1 MTRHLFLLLLATV
14 VLTAASVVF
23 CTTVSAH
30 PFQQRRDDTTAPG
43 NRRDSVAHRT
53 DTVGL
58 ADYYLS
64 QMRKAADSIRR
75 QGDSNRRLQ
84 ANSAAA
90 NSAAA
95 NAAAANDSNRRRA
108 TPRDTARPGDS
119 LRFPIYDR
127 RGDRFSFPN
136 RNPFDLKDPPNLRD
150 SIVYDPNTQQYYII
164 EKIGNQYYRK
174 PTYLTPQEMLQMSGD
189 SAERDYFR
197 KRADAL
203 DALNRRLLRPKLSVS
218 DNLFNRIFGN
228 GKIDIKPQGNVDVT
242 AGYLG
247 QNIQNPTLP
256 ESARRTG
263 GFDFNESA
271 NIQVLG
277 NIGDKLKL
285 PISYNTLAN
294 FDFENQL
301 KLDYTG
307 GPDEIIK
314 KIEAGNIS
322 FTTPSTLMTGAQSLF
337 GIKTKL
343 QFGKLSVTAVLAN
356 QRSQK
361 QTVSSQGGAAVTS
374 FQFKADDYDENR
386 HFLLA
391 QYFRSNFNRV
401 MSTIPVVSSQ
411 VNILRLEVWVTNRN
425 GVDTGSRQI
434 VGLMDLGESAPFNKR
449 IGRGTNGTGLPD
461 NDANGEY
468 RSIINDPSSRSPSS
482 AANKLNALGL
492 TQVQDF
498 EIVYARKL
506 GATDYYFNPQV
517 GFISINQ
524 TLQANDVLAVAYQ
537 YSYNGHI
544 YQVGEFSNDVPPDTT
559 AGTGGGASKVIY
571 LKLLKAT
578 SQRTNLPLWNLMMK
592 NVYSLKTPT
601 GSFLA
606 NIQQQGFQF
615 NVNYDEPSKGTKRYL
630 PEGPK
635 ANLPLIS
642 ILGLDR
648 LNQHNDPGSD
658 GIFDYIEGLT
668 VISNQGRIIFP
679 VLEPFGKDLDTL
691 AFQGAPQTLK
701 DKYVFYQL
709 YDTIK
714 AVAQTFANV
723 DRYVLNG
730 SAKGQ
735 STSSLSL
742 NAYNV
747 PPGSVVVT
755 AGGQT
760 LRENIDYVVDYNLGQ
775 VQIINQ
781 AIVNSGVP
789 VNVSFENNANFGLQ
803 QRSFMGVRLDYL
815 AKNTATESLNLGA
828 TFERLNERPFFSKTD
843 YGEDP
848 IRNTM
853 IGTDVN
859 YRGQLPQLTRLLD
872 KLPFY
877 STKEMSTI
885 NAYGEGAILRPG
897 HPPQIGKGTSGA
909 VYIDDFEGSTSAIDL
924 RFPLTSW
931 ALASTPAVPPTA
943 ASTIP
948 PLFPEANLT
957 DSLDYGFNRAKLA
970 WYNIEPTLQD
980 PSNSNNPVASY
991 ENPLKDPRIGPIQ
1004 VQQLFPQQSV
1014 QTGQAQLVTFD
1025 MAYYPTDRGPYN
1037 FDARPGSIGS
1047 DGKLLNPQKRWGGI
1061 MRALDQTDFETAN
1074 IEVLQ
1079 FWVLNPFANPNGV
1092 NNLSNGGQLYI
1103 DLGSVSEDILKDGKK
1118 EFENGLNSPNITAEI
1133 DSSSVWGRVPANPI
1147 QVTTAFS
1154 NNAADRPYQDVGLD
1168 GMGDTQE
1175 QLKFG
1180 RYIRALAATAG
1191 SAVAQNA
1198 NVDPSSDNFT
1208 NYRDATYDQSK
1219 TGILGRYKN
1228 INNPQGNSPIANTG
1242 STTISAYTLY
1252 PDQEDLNKDN
1262 TMNTLEQYFEY
1273 KVNLTR
1279 DSLGRTMGFDYVTDS
1294 INFTPSGGGVNQTW
1308 YQMTIPLSEYYQN
1321 VGNMPDFRSVQFIRM
1336 YLTNWSDSVVLRF
1349 AQLQLVRN
1357 SWRSFAYTIDTTGNM
1372 TLLPN
1377 SNTSFNVTAVNIE
1390 QNSSRQPINYVTPP
1404 GVVRQQELSNN
1415 NVNLLLNEQ
1424 AMSLQICNLMQGDVR
1439 GVYKTTNLDL
1449 RRYGTMDM
1457 FVHAEAVT
1465 QGTVVDNDMSYVVRL
1480 GSDFVSNYYEI
1491 RVPVHVTAWNPNA
1504 TADEV
1509 WPSQNN
1515 LNLALSRLVKLKVD
1529 RNNGGTTNTYYKE
1542 TDGDGR
1548 SYAILGN
1555 PNLGAIQAFFLGVQ
1569 NVNRTTVCTEVWFNE
1584 LRLTDISEKG
1594 GWAAVGKVDMKLA
1607 DLGTLTVSGS
1617 NKSVGWGTIDQSTN
1631 QRSLENDAEVDAAI
1645 NIDAGKLLPKKA
1657 AVSIPVYAGVT
1668 KTTSTPEYDPFDL
1681 DIKLKD
1687 KLNAAPAR
1695 EKDSIRK
1702 QAVDQTTVS
1711 TINFTNVHKN
1721 NVTNKKLKI
1730 WSIENV
1736 NVSYSYSRSEHH
1748 SPLASEDELI
1758 THKAIFAYNYTHTA
1772 RFTEPFK
1779 KLIKSRSPWL
1789 GLIRDFNFN
1798 LMPSVLGFQA
1808 NVNRQFGAYRSR
1820 NIGGPDILPETF
1832 NKFFTFD
1839 RLYTLRWDFTKSL
1852 ALDFTATNRSWID
1865 EDSGR
1870 LNKQQRHEMWQRF
1883 WRGGR
1888 TVLYTQST
1896 NITYTLPTAKF
1907 PALDWTTIKA
1917 GYSASYTW
1925 TGASQFL
1932 YAQAL
1937 GNSISNTQQR
1947 TVLADLDFTR
1957 LYSKW
1962 KLLRGLDQPPPRMIT
1977 VGGKQVPDTSRR
1989 SNSAPQAAGL
1999 TGVPKALAKLITSLK
2014 HITINYSDNS
2024 SSTIYG
2030 FLDSTRALGMDFRS
2044 MQPGWGYVF
2053 GRRADTNFINK
2064 LGSRNLISRDST
2076 LNSQNLISYAQRI
2089 SASATL
2095 EPIRDL
2101 RLALNLDKTF
2111 GQNYSELYK
2120 DTIGGNGY
2128 ARLNPYIAGTFSISF
2143 ISYKTLFERYK
2154 PDQISRTFE
2163 RFETYRQIISQRL
2176 GSINPYTG
2184 GLSGRDGY
2192 VVGYGRYAQD
2202 VLIPAFIAAYTG
2214 KSPNQVALINE
2225 KGGNVTSNPFS
2236 GYLPKPNWHLTYN
2249 GLSRL
2254 PWFSKIFTNFN
2265 LTNSYTGSLSMNSFN
2280 SQLNYSDPSRY
2291 GQPGFVDTLTGNFVP
2306 YFAVPNITI
2315 TEQFSPLLGV
2325 DMAFVN
2331 MMTAQAS
2338 YSRSRQ
2344 LSLSL
2349 IDFQL
2354 SETHSSELSIT
2365 LGYKKRNVGLPFGW
2379 KVPGNG
2385 KTPPNGA
2392 KGSINAQ
2399 KGSNDLTLK
2408 LTVSIRD
2415 DAMSSS
2421 YLDQNASLPTGGQR
2435 VIHIGP
2441 TIDYVLNNR
2450 INLNFYFDQTR
2461 TTPKISTTPPI
2472 VTTKG
2477 GIHIRIALA
2486 P

>member
-1 MTRHLFLLLLATV
+1 MF
-14 VLTAASVVF
+14 S
-23 CTTVSAH
+23 TTVSAH
-30 PFQQRRDDTTAPG
+30 PFQQQRDTTAPG
-43 NRRDSVAHRT
+43 GRKDTIAHRT

-58 ADYYLS
+58 SADYYMSL
-64 QMRKAADSIRR
+64 MRRAADSIRR
-75 QGDSNRRLQ
+75 QRDSVRRI
-84 ANSAAA
+84 
-90 NSAAA
+90 
-95 NAAAANDSNRRRA
+95 
-108 TPRDTARPGDS
+108 PDTARPGDS
-119 LRFPIYDR
+119 LRFPIHDR
-127 RGDRFSFPN
+127 RGDRFSYPN
-136 RNPFDLKDPPNLRD
+136 NNPFDLKDPSNLRD
-150 SIVYDPNTQQYYII
+150 SIVYDPATNQYYII
-164 EKIGNQYYRK
+164 EKVGNQYYRK
-174 PTYLTPQEMLQMSGD
+174 PTYLTFEEMMKMSGD
-189 SAERDYFR
+189 SAENDYFR

-228 GKIDIKPQGNVDVT
+228 GKIDIRPQGNVDIT
-242 AGYLG
+242 AGYMG

-263 GFDFNESA
+263 GFDFNENA
-271 NIQVLG
+271 NLQVVG

-314 KIEAGNIS
+314 KVEAGNVS

-337 GIKTKL
+337 GIKTRM

-361 QTVSSQGGAAVTS
+361 QTVSSQGGAQVTS
-374 FQFKADDYDENR
+374 FSFKADDYDENR

-391 QYFRSNFNRV
+391 QYFRNNYNTA
-401 MSTIPVVSSQ
+401 MSTLPLVSSQ
-411 VNILRLEVWVTNRN
+411 VQILRIEVWVTNRN

-434 VGLMDLGESAPFNKR
+434 VGLMDLGEPSPYNNR
-449 IGRGTNGTGLPD
+449 IGRGTGTTGLPY
-461 NDANGEY
+461 NDANTEY
-468 RSIINDPSSRSPSS
+468 RSIINDPTSRSPTS
-482 AANKLNALGL
+482 AANKLNSLGL

-506 GATDYYFNPQV
+506 NATDYYFNPQV
-517 GFISINQ
+517 GFISVNQ

-544 YQVGEFSNDVPPDTT
+544 YQVGEFSTDVPPDTT
-559 AGTGGGASKVIY
+559 AGTGGGASKVLY

-592 NVYSLKTPT
+592 NVYSLKTPG
-601 GSFLA
+601 GSYLA

-635 ANLPLIS
+635 ANLPLLTV
-642 ILGLDR
+642 LGLDR
-648 LNQHNDPGSD
+648 LNAHNDPGAD

-679 VLEPFGKDLDTL
+679 VLEPFGRDLDTL
-691 AFQGAPQTLK
+691 AFAGAPQSLK
-701 DKYVFYQL
+701 NKYVFYQL

-730 SAKGQ
+730 TAKGQ
-735 STSSLSL
+735 SASTLSL

-760 LRENIDYVVDYNLGQ
+760 LRENVDYVVDYNLGQ

-781 AIVNSGVP
+781 AIINSGVP
-789 VNVSFENNANFGLQ
+789 VNVSYENNANFGLQ

-815 AKNTATESLNLGA
+815 AKSTATESLNIGA

-848 IRNTM
+848 IRNSM
-853 IGTDVN
+853 YGTDIN

-885 NAYGEGAILRPG
+885 NAYGEGAILKPG
-897 HPPQIGKGTSGA
+897 HPPQIGSGNSGA

-931 ALASTPAVPPTA
+931 ALASTPAVPIG
-943 ASTIP
+943 STSTYP
-948 PLFPEANLT
+948 PLFPEGNLS

-980 PSNSNNPVASY
+980 PSNPNNPVASLG
-991 ENPLKDPRIGPIQ
+991 NVLQDPRVAPLQ
-1004 VQQLFPQQSV
+1004 VQQLFPQQTV

-1037 FDARPGSIGS
+1037 FDARPGSIAPN
-1047 DGKLLNPQKRWGGI
+1047 GKLNNPKKRWGGI

-1079 FWVLNPFANPNGV
+1079 FWVLSPFAKTLSGV
-1092 NNLSNGGQLYI
+1092 GNSTGGQLYV
-1103 DLGSVSEDILKDGKK
+1103 DLGSISEDILKDGKK
-1118 EFENGLNSPNITAEI
+1118 EFENGLNTPNITAEI

-1168 GMGDTQE
+1168 GMTDQE
-1175 QLKFG
+1175 EQQKYA
-1180 RYIRALAATAG
+1180 RYLQALGATIGTG
-1191 SAVAQNA
+1191 SQAYLNAQN
-1198 NVDPSSDNFT
+1198 DPSNDNFL
-1208 NYRDATYDQSK
+1208 NYRDASYDASK

-1228 INNPQGNSPIANTG
+1228 INNPQGNSPIATAG
-1242 STTISAYTLY
+1242 QTTISAYTLY

-1273 KVNLTR
+1273 KVNMTP
-1279 DSLGRTMGFDYVTDS
+1279 DSLGKSQGYNFITDS
-1294 INFTPSGGGVNQTW
+1294 VNFTPSGGGAPQTW
-1308 YQMTIPLSEYYQN
+1308 YQMTIPLAEYYQN
-1321 VGNMPDFRSVQFIRM
+1321 VGNMPDFRSIQFIRM
-1336 YLTNWSDSVVLRF
+1336 YMTGWSDSVVLRF

-1357 SWRSFAYTIDTTGNM
+1357 SWRSFAYKVDTTGNM
-1372 TLLPN
+1372 TLLPT

-1390 QNSSRQPINYVTPP
+1390 QNSSRQPINYVSPP

-1424 AMSLQICNLMQGDVR
+1424 AMSLQICNLAQGDVR

-1457 FVHAEAVT
+1457 FVHAEAVV
-1465 QGTVVDNDMSYVVRL
+1465 QGTVNDFDMSYVVRL

-1491 RVPVHVTAWNPNA
+1491 RVPIHVTQWKLKA

-1509 WPSQNN
+1509 WPSGNN
-1515 LNLALSRLVKLKVD
+1515 LNLNLGRLIQLKVD
-1529 RNNGGTTNTYYKE
+1529 RNNKGSTNTYYKE
-1542 TDGDGR
+1542 TDADGR
-1548 SYAILGN
+1548 SYAVLGN

-1594 GWAAVGKVDMKLA
+1594 GWAAVGKVDVKLA

-1617 NKSVGWGTIDQSTN
+1617 NKSAGWGTIDQSTN
-1631 QRSLENDAEVDAAI
+1631 QRSLDNNAEVDAAI

-1657 AVSIPVYAGVT
+1657 AISIPIYAGVT
-1668 KTTSTPEYDPFDL
+1668 KQTSTPEYDPFDL

-1687 KLNAAPAR
+1687 KINAAPAAQ
-1695 EKDSIRK
+1695 KDSIRK
-1702 QAVDQTTVS
+1702 QAIDQTTVQ
-1711 TINFTNVHKN
+1711 TVNFTNVHKN
-1721 NVTNKKLKI
+1721 NTSNKKLKV

-1758 THKAIFAYNYTHTA
+1758 VHKAILAYNYTRTA
-1772 RFTEPFK
+1772 KFITPFRK
-1779 KLIKSRSPWL
+1779 MIKSRSPWL
-1789 GLIRDFNFN
+1789 GLVRDFNFN
-1798 LMPSVLGFQA
+1798 PMPTVLGFQA

-1820 NIGGPDILPETF
+1820 NIGGPDILPESF

-1839 RLYTLRWDFTKSL
+1839 RLYTLRWDLTKSL
-1852 ALDFTATNRSWID
+1852 ALDFTATNRAWVD
-1865 EDSGR
+1865 EDTGR
-1870 LNKQQRHEMWQRF
+1870 LSKQGRHQMWQHF
-1883 WRGGR
+1883 WKGGR
-1888 TVLYTQST
+1888 TILYNQNT
-1896 NITYTLPTAKF
+1896 NITYTLPTSKL
-1907 PALDWTTIKA
+1907 PMLDWTTIKA
-1917 GYSASYTW
+1917 GYSATYTW
-1925 TGASQFL
+1925 TGASL
-1932 YAQAL
+1932 LPAAHAL
-1937 GNSISNTQQR
+1937 GNTLANTQQR
-1947 TVLADLDFTR
+1947 TILADLDFTR

-1962 KLLRGLDQPPPRMIT
+1962 KLLRGLDQPPPRTIM
-1977 VGGKQVPDTSRR
+1977 VGGRQVPDTARR
-1989 SNSAPQAAGL
+1989 NTGTPPQTAAL
-1999 TGVPKALAKLITSLK
+1999 TGVPKALVKLLTSLK
-2014 HITINYSDNS
+2014 HITFNYADNS
-2024 SSTIYG
+2024 GSTIYG
-2030 FLDSTRALGMDFRS
+2030 FLDSTRALGMNFHS
-2044 MQPGWGYVF
+2044 MEPGWAYVF
-2053 GRRADTNFINK
+2053 GKRADTNFINK
-2064 LGSRNLISRDST
+2064 LGKRHLISTDSA
-2076 LNSQNLISYAQRI
+2076 LNNQNLISYTQKI

-2095 EPIRDL
+2095 EPVRDL
-2101 RLALNLDKTF
+2101 RISINIDKTF

-2120 DTIGGNGY
+2120 DTIGGTGY
-2128 ARLNPYIAGTFSISF
+2128 ARLNPYIAGTFNISF
-2143 ISYKTLFERYK
+2143 ISYKTLFEHYR
-2154 PDQISRTFE
+2154 PDQISETFH
-2163 RFETYRQIISQRL
+2163 RFENYRAIISSRL
-2176 GSINPYTG
+2176 GAINPYTG
-2184 GLSGRDGY
+2184 GLLGSDGY
-2192 VVGYGRYAQD
+2192 AVGYGRYAQD

-2214 KSPNQVALINE
+2214 KSPTTVALINE
-2225 KGGNVTSNPFS
+2225 KGGNVTTNPFS
-2236 GYLPKPNWHLTYN
+2236 GYLPKPNWHITYN

-2254 PWFSKIFTNFN
+2254 PWFSRIFTSFN
-2265 LTNSYTGSLSMNSFN
+2265 LTNAYTGNLSMNSFN
-2280 SQLNYSDPSRY
+2280 SNLNYSDPSRY
-2291 GQPGFVDTLTGNFVP
+2291 GQPGFIDTLTGNFVP
-2306 YFAVPNITI
+2306 YFQVPNITI
-2315 TEQFSPLLGV
+2315 SEQFSPLLGV
-2325 DMAFVN
+2325 DMQFVN
-2331 MMTAQAS
+2331 LMTAAAS

-2349 IDFQL
+2349 VDFQL
-2354 SETHSSELSIT
+2354 SETHSSELSVT
-2365 LGYKKRNVGLPFGW
+2365 LGYRKKNVGLPFGW

-2385 KTPPNGA
+2385 KTPPAGPP
-2392 KGSINAQ
+2392 GSINAQ
-2399 KGSNDLTLK
+2399 KGSNDLIVK
-2408 LTVSIRD
+2408 LTVSVRD

-2421 YLDQNASLPTGGQR
+2421 YLDQNASLPTGGQT
-2435 VIHIGP
+2435 VVHIGP
-2441 TIDYVLNNR
+2441 TVDYVLNNR
-2450 INLNFYFDQTR
+2450 INLSFYFDQMR

-2477 GIHIRIALA
+2477 GIHIRISLA

>member
-1 MTRHLFLLLLATV
+1 LTRHLFLLVLATV
-14 VLTAASVVF
+14 VLTAASVVC

-30 PFQQRRDDTTAPG
+30 PFQQRRDTTAPG
-43 NRRDSVAHRT
+43 RRQDTIPHRT
-53 DTVGL
+53 DTQGL

-64 QMRKAADSIRR
+64 QMRRAADSIRR
-75 QGDSNRRLQ
+75 QRDSIRTIDSLQ
-84 ANSAAA
+84 
-90 NSAAA
+90 
-95 NAAAANDSNRRRA
+95 RKVIVK
-108 TPRDTARPGDS
+108 DTARPGDS
-119 LRFPIYDR
+119 LRFPIHDR
-127 RGDRFSFPN
+127 RGDRLSDPN
-136 RNPFDLKDPPNLRD
+136 RSPWYLKDPPNLRD
-150 SIVYDPNTQQYYII
+150 SVIYDPVTQQYYIL

-174 PTYLTPQEMLQMSGD
+174 PTYYTFDEMLKMSGD
-189 SAERDYFR
+189 SAENDYFR

-203 DALNRRLLRPKLSVS
+203 DALNRKMLRPKLSVS

-228 GKIDIKPQGNVDVT
+228 GKIDIKPQGNVDIT
-242 AGYLG
+242 AGYQG
-247 QNIQNPTLP
+247 QNVQNPTLP

-263 GFDFNESA
+263 GFDFNENA
-271 NIQVLG
+271 NVQVLG

-314 KIEAGNIS
+314 KIEAGNVS

-391 QYFRSNFNRV
+391 QYFRNNFNRA
-401 MSTIPVVSSQ
+401 MASLPVVSSQ
-411 VNILRLEVWVTNRN
+411 VQILRIEVWVTNRN
-425 GVDTGSRQI
+425 GIDTGSRQI
-434 VGLMDLGESAPFNKR
+434 VGLMDLGESNPYNTR
-449 IGRGTNGTGLPD
+449 IGRGGGNGLPD

-468 RSIINDPSSRSPSS
+468 RSIINDPTSRSPSS

-506 GATDYYFNPQV
+506 NPSDYYFNPQV
-517 GFISINQ
+517 GFLSVNQ
-524 TLQANDVLAVAYQ
+524 TLQANDVLAVSYQ
-537 YSYNGHI
+537 YSYNGRI
-544 YQVGEFSNDVPPDTT
+544 FQVGEFSNDVPPDTT
-559 AGTGGGASKVIY
+559 AGTGGGASKVLY

-578 SQRTNLPLWNLMMK
+578 SQRTNLPIWNLMMK
-592 NVYSLKTPT
+592 NVYSLKTAT

-635 ANLPLIS
+635 ANLPLLT

-648 LNQHNDPGSD
+648 LNAHNDPGSD

-679 VLEPFGKDLDTL
+679 VLEPFGRDLDTL
-691 AFQGAPQTLK
+691 AFSGASPTLK
-701 DKYVFYQL
+701 NKYVFYQL

-730 SAKGQ
+730 TAKGQ

-760 LRENIDYVVDYNLGQ
+760 LRENVDYVVDYNLGQ

-781 AIVNSGVP
+781 SIVNSGVP

-885 NAYGEGAILRPG
+885 NAYGEAAILRPG
-897 HPPQIGKGTSGA
+897 HPPQIGKGNSGA

-931 ALASTPAVPPTA
+931 ALASTPAVPNTTPT
-943 ASTIP
+943 SIP
-948 PLFPEANLT
+948 PLFPEANLN
-957 DSLDYGFNRAKLA
+957 DSLEYGFNRAKLA

-980 PSNSNNPVASY
+980 PNNPNNPVAGY
-991 ENPLKDPRIGPIQ
+991 EKVISDPRIGPIQ

-1014 QTGQAQLVTFD
+1014 NTGQAQLVTFD

-1037 FDARPGSIGS
+1037 FDARSGSIS
-1047 DGKLLNPQKRWGGI
+1047 PDGKLLNPQKRWGGI

-1079 FWVLNPFANPNGV
+1079 FWVLDPFAGPNGV
-1092 NNLSNGGQLYI
+1092 RNIGAGGQLYI

-1154 NNAADRPYQDVGLD
+1154 NNAADRPFQDVGFD

-1175 QLKFG
+1175 QLKYANYV
-1180 RYIRALAATAG
+1180 RNL
-1191 SAVAQNA
+1191 SAIVSSQAAQNA
-1198 NVDPSSDNFT
+1198 NSDPSSDNFT
-1208 NYRDATYDQSK
+1208 NYRDAFYDASK

-1279 DSLGRTMGFDYVTDS
+1279 DSLGRTMGFNYITDS
-1294 INFTPSGGGVNQTW
+1294 INFTPTGGGVNQTW

-1321 VGNMPDFRSVQFIRM
+1321 VGNMPDFRSVQFMRM

-1377 SNTSFNVTAVNIE
+1377 STTSFNVTAVNIE
-1390 QNSSRQPINYVTPP
+1390 QNSSRQPINYVSPP

-1424 AMSLQICNLMQGDVR
+1424 SMSLQICNLLQNDVR
-1439 GVYKTTNLDL
+1439 GVYKTTNFDL
-1449 RRYGTMDM
+1449 RRYGTLDM
-1457 FVHAEAVT
+1457 FVHAEAVV
-1465 QGTVVDNDMSYVVRL
+1465 QNAVQDNDLSYIVRI

-1491 RVPVHVTAWNPNA
+1491 RVPIKVTPWTQTNPA
-1504 TADEV
+1504 ADVV
-1509 WPSQNN
+1509 WPVANN
-1515 LNLALSRLVKLKVD
+1515 LNLSLDRLVKLKVD
-1529 RNNGGTTNTYYKE
+1529 RNNGGSTNNYYKE
-1542 TDGDGR
+1542 TDATTGR

-1555 PNLGAIQAFFLGVQ
+1555 PNLGAIQAVFLGVQ
-1569 NVNRTTVCTEVWFNE
+1569 NVNRGTVCTEVWFNE

-1594 GWAAVGKVDMKLA
+1594 GWAAVGKVDVKLA

-1631 QRSLENDAEVDAAI
+1631 ERSLENDAEIDAAI

-1668 KTTSTPEYDPFDL
+1668 RTTSTPEYDPFDL

-1687 KLNAAPAR
+1687 KLSAAPAAQ
-1695 EKDSIRK
+1695 KDSIRK
-1702 QAVDQTTVS
+1702 QAVDQTTIE

-1721 NVTNKKLKI
+1721 NTSNKKLKV

-1748 SPLASEDELI
+1748 SPLASEDDL
-1758 THKAIFAYNYTHTA
+1758 TVHKAIFAYNYTHTA
-1772 RFTEPFK
+1772 KYIEPFK
-1779 KLIKSRSPWL
+1779 KMIKSRSPWL

-1798 LMPSVLGFQA
+1798 PMPNVLGFQA

-1820 NIGGPDILPETF
+1820 NIGGPDVLPESF

-1839 RLYTLRWDFTKSL
+1839 RLYTLRWDLTKSL
-1852 ALDFTATNRSWID
+1852 SLDFTATNRAWID

-1870 LNKQQRHEMWQRF
+1870 LNKQQRHQMWQRF

-1888 TVLYTQST
+1888 TVLYTQNT
-1896 NITYTLPTAKF
+1896 NIVYTLPTSKI
-1907 PALDWTTIKA
+1907 PALDWTTVKA

-1932 YAQAL
+1932 AAQNL
-1937 GNSISNTQQR
+1937 GNSIANTQQR
-1947 TVLADLDFTR
+1947 TVLADFDFTR

-1962 KLLRGLDQPPPRMIT
+1962 KLLRGLDQAPQQQRMIN

-1989 SNSAPQAAGL
+1989 ATAALQTAAL
-1999 TGVPKALAKLITSLK
+1999 TGVPKALAKLLISLK

-2024 SSTIYG
+2024 SSTIFG
-2030 FLDSTRALGMDFRS
+2030 FLDSTRAFGMDFRS

-2053 GRRADTNFINK
+2053 GKRADTNFINK
-2064 LGSRNLISRDST
+2064 LGNKNLISRDSA
-2076 LNSQNLISYAQRI
+2076 LNNQNLISYAQRI

-2095 EPIRDL
+2095 EPVRDL
-2101 RLALNLDKTF
+2101 RIALNLDKTF

-2120 DTIGGNGY
+2120 DTVGGNGF
-2128 ARLNPYIAGTFSISF
+2128 ARLNPYIAGTFSVSF
-2143 ISYKTLFERYK
+2143 ISYKTLFEKYR
-2154 PDQISRTFE
+2154 PDQISKTFE

-2184 GLSGRDGY
+2184 GLSGADGY
-2192 VVGYGRYAQD
+2192 AVGYGRYAQD

-2214 KSPNQVALINE
+2214 KSPNKVALLNE
-2225 KGGNVTSNPFS
+2225 RGGTVTSNPFS
-2236 GYLPKPNWHLTYN
+2236 GYLPKPNWHITYN
-2249 GLSRL
+2249 GLSRI
-2254 PWFSKIFTNFN
+2254 PWFSKIFTSFN
-2265 LTNSYTGSLSMNSFN
+2265 LTNSYTSNLSMNSFN

-2306 YFAVPNITI
+2306 YYAVPNITI
-2315 TEQFSPLLGV
+2315 SEQFSPLLGL

-2331 MMTAQAS
+2331 LMTAQAS

-2349 IDFQL
+2349 VDFQL
-2354 SETHSSELSIT
+2354 SETHSSELSLT
-2365 LGYKKRNVGLPFGW
+2365 LGYKKRNVRLPFGW

-2385 KTPPNGA
+2385 KTPPNGPA
-2392 KGSINAQ
+2392 GSINAQ

-2408 LTVSIRD
+2408 LTVSVRD

-2441 TIDYVLNNR
+2441 SVDYVLNNR
-2450 INLNFYFDQTR
+2450 INLNFYFDQMR

-2477 GIHIRIALA
+2477 GVHIRISLA
-2486 P
+2486 Q